1 MKVPVTTYVESKP
14 ESRGPSLS
22 ETGPVLAVLEPAT
35 TVTDVTHA
43 TFDLIEATLDNSDI
57 PLKIPVSKVNQNT
70 STVTAQLLHK
80 LFSDTSTESDS
91 ENKQNKTLVSDP
103 SPVAQS

>member
-1 MKVPVTTYVESKP
+1 MIVPVTTYVESKP

-43 TFDLIEATLDNSDI
+43 TFDLIDFKNSDI
-57 PLKIPVSKVNQNT
+57 PLNRPVSKVNQHT
-70 STVTAQLLHK
+70 STVTAQLLHE
-80 LFSDTSTESDS
+80 LFSETRTESDS
-91 ENKQNKTLVSDP
+91 ENKLNKTLVSDP
-103 SPVAQS
+103 SPVAQSK